1 LYPYFRSP
9 SYSGQRRKRA
19 EYRSIHRR
27 PVMSEAKSHASHTKA
42 HQNEDAITLLTA
54 DHAKVKKL
62 FKEFADLKEEDG
74 SAEDKSALVTQICN
88 ELKVHAEIEEE
99 IFYPAV
105 RKAIDDAD
113 LMDEA
118 LVEHAGAKELIAQL
132 EDMSPD
138 DELYDAKVTVLGEQI
153 QHHVK
158 EEEGEMFPK
167 ARKAKIDGEAL
178 GVQMTERKAELM
190 AETDEETPKA
200 KPHAA
205 RKPAAGTKAPT
216 SSR

>member
-1 LYPYFRSP
+1 VSIGASAHRRSP
-9 SYSGQRRKRA
+9 
-19 EYRSIHRR
+19 
-27 PVMSEAKSHASHTKA
+27 PVTHAKAMPT
-42 HQNEDAITLLTA
+42 EDAITLLTA

-62 FKEFADLKEEDG
+62 FKEFESLKEDDG
-74 SAEDKSALVTQICN
+74 ADTDRSALVIQICT

-105 RKAIDDAD
+105 RKAIEDGD

-118 LVEHAGAKELIAQL
+118 VVEHAGAKELIAQL

-138 DELYDAKVTVLGEQI
+138 DELYDAKVTVLAEQI

-167 ARKAKIDGEAL
+167 ARKAKVDGEAL
-178 GVQMTERKAELM
+178 GAQMTERKAELM
-190 AETDEETPKA
+190 AELESDDEAPKA
-200 KPHAA
+200 KPRAA
-205 RKPAAGTKAPT
+205 THSAANTKAPA
-216 SSR
+216 SR

>member
-1 LYPYFRSP
+1 
-9 SYSGQRRKRA
+9 
-19 EYRSIHRR
+19 
-27 PVMSEAKSHASHTKA
+27 MSTVKSHVSHTKA
-42 HQNEDAITLLTA
+42 GHNEDAITLLTA

-88 ELKVHAEIEEE
+88 ELRVHTEIEEE

-105 RKAIDDAD
+105 RKAIDDGD

-167 ARKAKIDGEAL
+167 AKKAKVDGEAL
-178 GVQMTERKAELM
+178 GVEMTERKAELM
-190 AETDEETPKA
+190 AEAESDEGAPKA
-200 KPHAA
+200 KPRA
-205 RKPAAGTKAPT
+205 RNSTASAKAPT
-216 SSR
+216 SR